1 MCEATGVFKI
11 NHMTIQELQKRI
23 GEFSR
28 EHKLDSAPEYK
39 ILDTVSELGEVAKEM
54 LKMTDYG
61 KTDAVFRKEMKSE
74 LGDLLYSV
82 VTIANSLHVDLEE
95 AVEGVLTKYETR
107 LKKGGAGSEN
117 D

>member
-1 MCEATGVFKI
+1 
-11 NHMTIQELQKRI
+11 MTIKELQNKI
-23 GEFSR
+23 AAFSK
-28 EHKLDSAPEYK
+28 EHHLDSAPEYK
-39 ILDTVSELGEVAKEM
+39 ILDAVSELGEVAKEM

-61 KTDAVFRKEMKSE
+61 KSGVKFREEIKSE

-82 VTIANSLHVDLEE
+82 TTIANSLDIDLEE
-95 AVEGVLTKYETR
+95 AVNSVLVKYEKR